1 MFAIPISDL
10 RFEDV
15 NNFCQARP
23 REGLVLD
30 YKADFPNNL
39 EKNIASFA
47 NTYGGHTLI
56 EVCETFTGEPVLP
69 IAGVALQ
76 PGLRERVVAKALQ
89 SINAPIYPEV
99 RVVEFRSPRTRSQ
112 LRDRVA
118 YRSAAINWRTEGRI
132 RALHGAKVPTK

>member
-76 PGLRERVVAKALQ
+76 PGLRERVVAKAAVNKSADL
-89 SINAPIYPEV
+89 S
-99 RVVEFRSPRTRSQ
+99 RSPRCRIPIAKDA
-112 LRDRVA
+112 L
-118 YRSAAINWRTEGRI
+118 AIT
-132 RALHGAKVPTK
+132 